1 MIMHLKDFLNEYE
14 LDAIESIL
22 ENKQLNRELFREKRI
37 VCLGSDVKC
46 LVKAI
51 ICSFLVL
58 NDSYKENITVYYVK
72 TQESELESIFPK
84 EFLERTDL
92 IEVSV
97 ANLSQ
102 LQTVDYCVDPGFC
115 NIKMDESDRIERQN
129 FIEGVV
135 QALADKCLKRMILLS
150 DYRSYS
156 NVDSG
161 VVVAEH
167 EYETD
172 QFGNSIRTYEQYI
185 IDQADKLKAAYVVLR
200 SAIALGGKD
209 FDSHPLHEMIKQ
221 CGQSEEVTLYLNP
234 DKYTFLYLS
243 DLLGA
248 VLYTTALKNEN
259 EVYNVS
265 SANASITTFEIGRIL
280 SETIKDRTKLSFIH
294 GRGENS
300 ESIAID
306 SSKLLLAGFSG
317 RIDVQDGF
325 EMALKAEIVKDS
337 TFLFHDTYNGKLSS
351 IQQLMLKVILEIDTI
366 CKKHG
371 IKYFLGG
378 GTLLGAIRH
387 QGFIPWDD
395 DADIMM
401 LRKDYDRFVQVASHD
416 LPDYL
421 QLQTAKTDKNNH
433 FFSKIRIKN
442 TICATEFTK
451 KLTDINVGLFV
462 DIFPHDYTA
471 NSKFGQRVHQ
481 NLTVLTRSLVYNKW
495 NDTYV
500 HGDGSHKLYRFFAS
514 VLKTVL
520 PMRFLEW
527 LQFKVIE
534 HYKNKKN
541 RKFLYDGMGQN
552 LKKGPFPKE
561 WLEEAIY
568 VPFESVKLPVPKEY
582 DKYLKHLYGDYMQMI
597 GISKRKNSHNI
608 YLLDLGPYIK

>member
-1 MIMHLKDFLNEYE
+1 MHLKDFLNEYE